1 MKKTIKNLIV
11 DLLLVI
17 LIAQILSS
25 LILTRHAMKEI

>member
-1 MKKTIKNLIV
+1 MKKTIENLVV

-17 LIAQILSS
+17 FVAQVLSS